1 MGKAKEADR
10 KVKKMNKLEEE
21 EKEEEEEEE
30 VWSDSGEPIIVWVR
44 R

>member
-1 MGKAKEADR
+1 MKGKAKEAGRDL
-10 KVKKMNKLEEE
+10 KKKNKL